1 MKNWL
6 LTGKPG
12 VGKTTLVCFILRSLK
27 VSAGGFLTEEIQEEG
42 RRVGFVL
49 RDLEGREG
57 ILAHASFSSPYRVGR
72 YGVQVQTME
81 KIGIPALQKAISDND
96 KDLVVI
102 DEIGRMEL
110 FSPAFQRAILEALDS
125 SKPVLGVLQDR
136 VFPLAQR
143 IRGREDTRM
152 IHVTLENRDHLL
164 GSILKEM
171 EVELHLPSL
180 FRGGRGSCAA
190 TAKSG

>member
-12 VGKTTLVCFILRSLK
+12 VGKTTLVRFILRSLK
-27 VSAGGFLTEEIQEEG
+27 VPAGGFLTEEIQEEG

-81 KIGIPALQKAISDND
+81 KIGIPALNKAISD

-143 IRGREDTRM
+143 IGGREDTRI
-152 IHVTLENRDHLL
+152 IHVTLKNRDHLL

-171 EVELHLPSL
+171 EEQLHLPSL

>member
-12 VGKTTLVCFILRSLK
+12 VGKTTLVRFILRSLK

-49 RDLEGREG
+49 RDLEGRKG

-81 KIGIPALQKAISDND
+81 KIGIPALQKAISD

-110 FSPAFQRAILEALDS
+110 FSPAFQTAILEALDS

-136 VFPLAQR
+136 IFPLAQR
-143 IRGREDTRM
+143 IRGREDTR
-152 IHVTLENRDHLL
+152 IIYVTLENRDHLL

>member
-6 LTGKPG
+6 VTGRPG
-12 VGKTTLVCFILRSLK
+12 VGKTTLVRSILHYLN
-27 VSAGGFLTEEIQEEG
+27 VPTGGFLTEEIQEGG

-57 ILAHASFSSPYRVGR
+57 ILAHASFPSLYRVGR
-72 YGVQVQTME
+72 YGVKVQTME
-81 KIGIPALQKAISDND
+81 KIGIPALKKAISD

-110 FSPAFQRAILEALDS
+110 FSPAFQRTILEALDS

-143 IRGREDTRM
+143 IRGREDTR
-152 IHVTLENRDHLL
+152 IIRVTLENRDHLL
-164 GSILKEM
+164 GFILEEM
-171 EVELHLPSL
+171 EAHLHLPILS
-180 FRGGRGSCAA
+180 R
-190 TAKSG
+190 